1 MSQETVISFI
11 GVPYDGAATL
21 GWPGARYAPEDV
33 RKQLAWM
40 RMRVQDGRIY
50 WVDEDR
56 AVPWRPEQLHD
67 AGDAAVVPHD
77 LMATLAAAR
86 KKTAEETRAGRI
98 PAVVGGDDSILFPA
112 VAGFHD
118 ATSGRI
124 AVVHF
129 DAHLDLLDESPTQG
143 RFSQSSGMRRALELP
158 RLAARH
164 SVQVGT
170 RNFNFPSSKRFIDDV
185 GLTELPA
192 RAVRQRGTE
201 WTLGRIREV
210 TRGADHLFVAVDIDV
225 LDPAHAPGVGWH
237 EPGGLTSGDL
247 IDMLVALAP
256 DASGFCLNEVN
267 PMTDHRS
274 QTTILAA
281 NLVFQFAVAAAGRK
295 GA

>member
-1 MSQETVISFI
+1 VSRETVVSFI

-33 RKQLAWM
+33 RRQLAWM
-40 RMRVQDGRIY
+40 RMRVQEGRIY

-56 AVPWRPEQLHD
+56 EVSWSPEQLHD

-86 KKTAEETRAGRI
+86 EKTAAEARAGRI

-112 VAGFHD
+112 VAGLHD

-129 DAHLDLLDESPTQG
+129 DAHLDLLDESPMQG

-158 RLAARH
+158 RVAARH
-164 SVQVGT
+164 SIQIGT
-170 RNFNFPSSKRFIDDV
+170 RNFNFPSSKRYLDEV

-192 RAVRQRGTE
+192 RALRQRGTMWALE
-201 WTLGRIREV
+201 RVREV
-210 TRGADHLFVAVDIDV
+210 THGADHLFVAVDIDV

-256 DASGFCLNEVN
+256 GADAFCLNEVN

>member
-1 MSQETVISFI
+1 MSRETVISFI

-21 GWPGARYAPEDV
+21 GWPGARYAPDDV

-40 RMRVQDGRIY
+40 RMRVQNDRIY

-56 AVPWRPEQLHD
+56 EISWCPEQLHD

-77 LMATLAAAR
+77 LMATLTAVR
-86 KKTAEETRAGRI
+86 EKTAAEVRAGRI

-112 VAGFHD
+112 VAGLHD

-129 DAHLDLLDESPTQG
+129 DAHLDLLDDSPAQG

-158 RLAARH
+158 RVDARR

-170 RNFNFPSSKRFIDDV
+170 RSFNFPSSKRFIDEI

-192 RAVRQRGTE
+192 TLVARRGLE

-210 TRGADHLFVAVDIDV
+210 VSDADH
-225 LDPAHAPGVGWH
+225 
-237 EPGGLTSGDL
+237 
-247 IDMLVALAP
+247 
-256 DASGFCLNEVN
+256 
-267 PMTDHRS
+267 
-274 QTTILAA
+274 
-281 NLVFQFAVAAAGRK
+281 VF
-295 GA
+295 

>member
-1 MSQETVISFI
+1 VSQETVISFI

-33 RKQLAWM
+33 RKQLGWM
-40 RMRVQDGRIY
+40 RMRVEDGRIY

-56 AVPWRPEQLHD
+56 AVPWQPEQLHD

-77 LMATLAAAR
+77 LLATLAAAR
-86 KKTAEETRAGRI
+86 EKTAAETRAGRI

-112 VAGFHD
+112 VAGLHD
-118 ATSGRI
+118 ATSGSI

-129 DAHLDLLDESPTQG
+129 DAHLDLLDDSPMQG

-158 RLAARH
+158 RVAARH

-201 WTLGRIREV
+201 WALGRIREV

-295 GA
+295 SA